1 LKEHFVATASVH
13 CPEIAGKRV
22 ALTGRFASMS
32 HADAGEL
39 IRNCGGQCVSE
50 VTRSTRLLIIGQ
62 DGWPLRKD
70 GQPTRNLAKARQL
83 RAIGY
88 AIASWTEEEFL
99 QRVCGG
105 ESQSAVHH
113 HYTYNQLSRILKV
126 PGQRIRAWARAG
138 LIEPVETVH
147 RLAFFDFRQVS
158 GARTLCE
165 LTAAG
170 LSPQRIR
177 DGLEQLRSWVPG
189 IEQPLAQLSALESD
203 GRMLV
208 RLTGGNLAEP
218 NGQLRLDFEDSE
230 PEQSPAVLSVYSRT
244 ADQWFQE
251 ALGHED
257 DGDYRAA
264 AEAYRL
270 AIEHEPSDP
279 VLHFNLGNVL
289 FATSE
294 FEAAAEAFRSAT
306 THDPVYVE
314 AWNNLGSVL
323 AELGRGEQAI
333 AAFER
338 ALRIVPTYADAHYN
352 LADTLKA
359 GGNEGQAQRHYRLYR
374 QYSAGGPWTDGHCA
388 DVE

>member
-1 LKEHFVATASVH
+1 MATASVH
-13 CPEIAGKRV
+13 CPEIAGKKV

-32 HADAGEL
+32 HADAAEL
-39 IRNCGGQCVSE
+39 IRSCGGQCVPE

-62 DGWPLRKD
+62 DGWPLRAD
-70 GQPTRNLAKARQL
+70 GQPTRNLVKARQL

-99 QRVCGG
+99 QQVCGG
-105 ESQSAVHH
+105 ESHSSVHNR
-113 HYTYNQLSRILKV
+113 YTYNQLSRILKV

-138 LIEPVETVH
+138 LIEPVETIH
-147 RLAFFDFRQVS
+147 RLAYFDFRQVS

-170 LSPQRIR
+170 LSTQRIR

-189 IEQPLAQLSALESD
+189 IEQPLAQLAALESD

-208 RLTGGNLAEP
+208 RLAGGSLAEP
-218 NGQLRLDFEDSE
+218 SGQLRLNFEDSE
-230 PEQSPAVLSVYSRT
+230 PEQSPAVLAVYSKT
-244 ADQWFQE
+244 ADEWFQE
-251 ALGHED
+251 ALAQED
-257 DGDYRAA
+257 AGDYRAA
-264 AEAYRL
+264 AEAYRS

-294 FEAAAEAFRSAT
+294 LEAAAEAFRAAT
-306 THDPVYVE
+306 EHDPAYVE

-323 AELGRGEQAI
+323 AELGRTEPAI

-359 GGNEGQAQRHYRLYR
+359 CGQESRAQRHYRLYR
-374 QYSAGGPWTDGHCA
+374 QYSSGGPWTDGHCA
-388 DVE
+388 EVE